1 MEGGTGP
8 EAGCPAVDTAS
19 AFAVAADGRV
29 TCSGASG
36 PLTEASAAAEARAI
50 AGTWVEAVWAS
61 VNVGSAAANRTAPTA
76 CLPIVRLIDILPAFI
91 AAATS

>member
-8 EAGCPAVDTAS
+8 EAGCPAVDIAA
-19 AFAVAADGRV
+19 AFAAAADGCV

-36 PLTEASAAAEARAI
+36 PPTAASAVAAARAI

-61 VNVGSAAANRTAPTA
+61 TNVGSAANRTAPTA
-76 CLPIVRLIDILPAFI
+76 CLPIVRLIGILPAFI
-91 AAATS
+91 AAATN

>member
-8 EAGCPAVDTAS
+8 EAGCPAVDIAA
-19 AFAVAADGRV
+19 AFAAAADGCV

-36 PLTEASAAAEARAI
+36 PPTAASAVARAI

-61 VNVGSAAANRTAPTA
+61 ANMGSVVNRTTPTA
-76 CLPIVRLIDILPAFI
+76 CFPIVRLIGILPAFI
-91 AAATS
+91 AAATN